1 MLNSLSNRAH
11 YPCLSSYNYLN
22 QASLGLIGEPAVEAM
37 TAFLHDVARFGNLK
51 MSDQEEVEFLNPLRE
66 YAAKLLN
73 TTDKKI
79 AILSSSSEMLSQLP
93 LMLKPKETSKILVV
107 SSDFPA
113 ITRPWIAYSKRYNCK
128 IIFIDEIPNESLTDT
143 IIKNIDS
150 ETAVVAISLVQFSTG
165 TQINPYKLRKAT
177 KNVGAKLILDVTQAA
192 GAMPIDTDSYGAD
205 VLVCSG
211 YKWLGGHGG
220 VGLAA
225 ISSEV
230 LKEDPVMAG
239 WMGASNPFDMQ
250 PKKLLYAEDARK
262 FTQSTMS
269 YISIKGLET
278 AIKEIIN
285 LNITSINNHAQKLA
299 TLLSDGIRESKW
311 QPYRSIKDKSAS
323 SHIISLTCQSVE
335 ITRTLEKLKKTNIVC
350 GIRNSRLRI
359 SIAHFNNEADI
370 QSLVKALF

>member
-128 IIFIDEIPNESLTDT
+128 IIFN
-143 IIKNIDS
+143 
-150 ETAVVAISLVQFSTG
+150 
-165 TQINPYKLRKAT
+165 
-177 KNVGAKLILDVTQAA
+177 
-192 GAMPIDTDSYGAD
+192 
-205 VLVCSG
+205 
-211 YKWLGGHGG
+211 
-220 VGLAA
+220 
-225 ISSEV
+225 
-230 LKEDPVMAG
+230 
-239 WMGASNPFDMQ
+239 
-250 PKKLLYAEDARK
+250 
-262 FTQSTMS
+262 
-269 YISIKGLET
+269 
-278 AIKEIIN
+278 
-285 LNITSINNHAQKLA
+285 
-299 TLLSDGIRESKW
+299 SK
-311 QPYRSIKDKSAS
+311 
-323 SHIISLTCQSVE
+323 
-335 ITRTLEKLKKTNIVC
+335 
-350 GIRNSRLRI
+350 
-359 SIAHFNNEADI
+359 
-370 QSLVKALF
+370 

>member
-1 MLNSLSNRAH
+1 
-11 YPCLSSYNYLN
+11 
-22 QASLGLIGEPAVEAM
+22 
-37 TAFLHDVARFGNLK
+37 FLHDVARFGNLK

-165 TQINPYKLRKAT
+165 TQINPYELRKAT
-177 KNVGAKLILDVTQAA
+177 KIVGAKLILDVTQAA

-299 TLLSDGIRESKW
+299 TLLGDGIRESKW
-311 QPYRSIKDKSAS
+311 QPYRSINDKSAS
-323 SHIISLTCQSVE
+323 SHIISLKCQSVE
-335 ITRTLEKLKKTNIVC
+335 ITQTLEKLKKTNIVC
-350 GIRNSRLRI
+350 GIRNSRLRV